1 MDLVTI
7 IVLAVVQGI
16 TEFLPI
22 SSSGHLVIVNALL
35 GQAENVNIVSIV
47 LHGGTLFSILVFYRQ
62 RIFKLLY
69 EDWYTVSLLVAATIP
84 TAIIGL
90 LLKSQLEEFLES
102 PLLAGF
108 MLPVT
113 GILLWWSDRQPPR
126 QGTYEDLSYKKAI
139 FLGFTQAAALLPGIS
154 RSGTTIVA
162 GMGVGLSR
170 QAAATFS
177 FLLAI
182 FAIGGAMVLQMLRLT
197 TEELTIH
204 PFHLLVG
211 ALVAFLVGLVSLA
224 WLMRWLERGQ
234 LRWFSYWCFVMGLTV
249 ILWHFAF
256 SPASSSQL
264 PVPTAVADTLK

>member
-7 IVLAVVQGI
+7 IVLAIVQGI

-35 GQAENVNIVSIV
+35 GQGENVNIISIV

-69 EDWYTVSLLVAATIP
+69 EDWHTVRLLVAATIP

-90 LLKSQLEEFLES
+90 FLKSQLEEFLES
-102 PLLAGF
+102 ALLAGL

-113 GILLWWSDRQPPR
+113 GILLWWSDRQPPK
-126 QGTYEDLSYKKAI
+126 QGTYEDLSYKKAV

-162 GMGVGLSR
+162 GMSVGLSR

-182 FAIGGAMVLQMLRLT
+182 FAIGGAMVLQILRLT

-211 ALVAFLVGLVSLA
+211 ALVAFLVGLVSLG
-224 WLMRWLERGQ
+224 WLIRWLEQGQ
-234 LRWFSYWCFVMGLTV
+234 LRWFSYWCFAMGLTV

-256 SPASSSQL
+256 SPESSARL
-264 PVPTAVADTLK
+264 PTPTTVADTLK